1 MMNAYKNLDFIV
13 LMFPILF
20 PYGLGAPKM
29 LFQNVK
35 ISLKAHVKYLMTLND
50 ENHGFSKHY
59 DGYPKNIIP
68 ISPISQNFIYKYDVD
83 GVEI

>member
-1 MMNAYKNLDFIV
+1 MMNEYNNLDFVV

-20 PYGLGAPKM
+20 PHGLSDPKM

-50 ENHGFSKHY
+50 ENHGFSKHH
-59 DGYPKNIIP
+59 DGYPNNIIP
-68 ISPISQNFIYKYDVD
+68 IAPISQNFIYEYDVD
-83 GVEI
+83 GLEI